1 MINKTNNRIFKIP
14 ELSYLELKYS
24 NAFFECSQKHYHN
37 MICILGL
44 KKGSAKFIINDKK
57 IILKEN
63 NLVVINPNEVHYS
76 ISDEITQDYYVV
88 YIDRTWYQTLQKHI
102 FSIDQI
108 IALPNEILDLNICNE
123 FFQLFEYLY
132 EKNDVIEKELK
143 LLEFL
148 KVTLKS
154 SFFENNIIEIDK
166 TTQIAKEFKEYI
178 EKNISSKLTLTQISN
193 ALGYS
198 PYHIIRVC
206 NQNFGLS
213 ANAYIVNK
221 RVHRAKKLISEGI
234 DISQAAREVGF
245 YDQSHLTNV
254 FKKVFALT
262 PKAYQ
267 KDIQNSIVKE
277 KNNE

>member
-24 NAFFECSQKHYHN
+24 NTFFECSQKHYHN

-44 KKGSAKFIINDKK
+44 KKGSAKFIINDKEV
-57 IILKEN
+57 ILKEN
-63 NLVVINPNEVHYS
+63 KLVVINPNEVHYS
-76 ISDEITQDYYVV
+76 ISDETTEDYYVV

-108 IALPNEILDLNICNE
+108 IALSNEITDLTICNE
-123 FFQLFEYLY
+123 FFKLFEYLY
-132 EKNDVIEKELK
+132 ENNDVIEKELK

-148 KVTLKS
+148 KVTLKN
-154 SFFENNIIEIDK
+154 SFFENNIIEVDK

-178 EKNISSKLTLTQISN
+178 ENNISSKLTLTQISN

-221 RVHRAKKLISEGI
+221 RVHRAKKLISEGV
-234 DISQAAREVGF
+234 DISFAAREVGF

-267 KDIQNSIVKE
+267 KDIQNSIVKGN
-277 KNNE
+277 NNE

>member
-57 IILKEN
+57 VILKEN